1 MQVYC
6 EPILEKENTTPS
18 HKRAECRVVV
28 CIRCALQQLYTNVL
42 SAVRCASTEFSMCPT
57 TTRAVFFCCNEYEC
71 LNTEYFCTV
80 EYDWCCAVGQFFLS
94 PILLWKSVFSAIISS
109 LLYVSAVSYYH
120 YMNFLGYSAL
130 PFLEHTE
137 LFMWPVP
144 VCVLLLPF
152 LLLVGL
158 NPSRLLLGL
167 FFQ

>member
-1 MQVYC
+1 MAWHP
-6 EPILEKENTTPS
+6 E
-18 HKRAECRVVV
+18 RVG
-28 CIRCALQQLYTNVL
+28 L
-42 SAVRCASTEFSMCPT
+42 SKLRKYA
-57 TTRAVFFCCNEYEC
+57 TTRACY
-71 LNTEYFCTV
+71 
-80 EYDWCCAVGQFFLS
+80 AVGQFFLS

-109 LLYVSAVSYYH
+109 LLYVSAISYYH

-152 LLLVGL
+152 LLLVGV
-158 NPSRLLLGL
+158 NPSRLFLGL

>member
-1 MQVYC
+1 LPGTSQ
-6 EPILEKENTTPS
+6 
-18 HKRAECRVVV
+18 
-28 CIRCALQQLYTNVL
+28 VL
-42 SAVRCASTEFSMCPT
+42 SA
-57 TTRAVFFCCNEYEC
+57 
-71 LNTEYFCTV
+71 CTQPLDYGV
-80 EYDWCCAVGQFFLS
+80 LFMSLQHPVGLLTKFCCAVGQFFLS

-109 LLYVSAVSYYH
+109 LLYVSAISYYH

-158 NPSRLLLGL
+158 NPSRLMLGL